1 MVRCRVRHSYSS
13 ARTASLRPFSYSL
26 LEAQPA
32 EGRSIS
38 RSGRESVV
46 WHIGPVY
53 TDAAPLYDLIH
64 EARGRDPAA
73 EADVFIREIRQRNP
87 GARTLLDVACGT
99 GANLPRFA
107 ESFEVMGLDA
117 SEDMVSLAR
126 QRCPDVEF
134 VTADMRTFD
143 LGRRFDV
150 IVSLF
155 SGVGYLVEESDLR
168 EAVSTMAK
176 HLNAGGVLMLEG
188 WVEVGQWRGSAVSV
202 DCCQTDSA
210 AIARVTRSDA
220 EGMRSSFTCRYTVAT
235 NEGIDTIDEHHVMRL
250 AEPDE
255 FASAYDDG
263 ELRFERLPNLLREGR
278 AVYVG
283 VARR

>member
-1 MVRCRVRHSYSS
+1 M
-13 ARTASLRPFSYSL
+13 
-26 LEAQPA
+26 
-32 EGRSIS
+32 
-38 RSGRESVV
+38 
-46 WHIGPVY
+46 Y

-64 EARGRDPAA
+64 EARGRD
-73 EADVFIREIRQRNP
+73 ADSESDAFIREIHKRSP

-99 GANLPRFA
+99 GANLLRFA

-126 QRCPDVEF
+126 EKCPGVEF
-134 VTADMRTFD
+134 VTADMRACD
-143 LGRRFDV
+143 LVRRFDA

-176 HLNAGGVLMLEG
+176 HLNPGGVLMLEG
-188 WVEVGQWRGSAVSV
+188 WVEVDQWLGSGVSV
-202 DCCQTDSA
+202 DSCRTDNA
-210 AIARVTRSDA
+210 AIARVTRSSA

-250 AEPDE
+250 ADPEE
-255 FASAYDDG
+255 FASAYDEAG
-263 ELRFERLPNLLREGR
+263 LSFERLPNLVRAGR

-283 VARR
+283 VARD

>member
-1 MVRCRVRHSYSS
+1 MSS
-13 ARTASLRPFSYSL
+13 HLSSTR
-26 LEAQPA
+26 
-32 EGRSIS
+32 G
-38 RSGRESVV
+38 VM

-64 EARGRDPAA
+64 EARGRDADS
-73 EADVFIREIRQRNP
+73 EADAFIREIGLRNP

-99 GANLPRFA
+99 GANIPRFA
-107 ESFEVMGLDA
+107 QSFEVMGLDA
-117 SEDMVSLAR
+117 SEHMVSLAR
-126 QRCPDVEF
+126 DKCPDVEF

-143 LGRRFDV
+143 LGRRFDA

-168 EAVSTMAK
+168 EAVSTMAR
-176 HLNAGGVLMLEG
+176 HLNPGGVLMLEG
-188 WVEVGQWRGSAVSV
+188 WVEVDQWLGASVSV
-202 DCCQTDSA
+202 DCCRTESA
-210 AIARVTRSDA
+210 AIARVTRSSA

-250 AEPDE
+250 ADPDE
-255 FASAYDDG
+255 FASSYGNAG
-263 ELRFERLPNLLREGR
+263 LTFERLPNLLRAGR

-283 VARR
+283 VAAN

>member
-1 MVRCRVRHSYSS
+1 VSDEIAVLLGPNRLPKAVLAFPARSS
-13 ARTASLRPFSYSL
+13 ARRGPSHLAP
-26 LEAQPA
+26 
-32 EGRSIS
+32 
-38 RSGRESVV
+38 GRESVV
-46 WHIGPVY
+46 WHIGLMY

-64 EARGRDPAA
+64 EAKGRDAGA
-73 EADVFIREIRQRNP
+73 EANVFIREIRQRNP

-117 SEDMVSLAR
+117 SEHMVRLA
-126 QRCPDVEF
+126 QERCPEVEF
-134 VTADMRTFD
+134 VTADMRNFD
-143 LGRRFDV
+143 LGRRFDA

-176 HLNAGGVLMLEG
+176 HLNPGGVLMLEG
-188 WVEVGQWRGSAVSV
+188 WVEVDQWLGSAVSV
-202 DCCQTDSA
+202 DSCQTDNA
-210 AIARVTRSDA
+210 AIARVTRSGA

-250 AEPDE
+250 ADPDE
-255 FASAYDDG
+255 FVSAYG
-263 ELRFERLPNLLREGR
+263 NAGLTFERLPNLLRAGR

-283 VARR
+283 VAGN